1 MRKLIS
7 FCLHGDKDK
16 YCKGF
21 RRNVTLSKK
30 VYPEWEV
37 VLFYDNTVPDHWIER
52 YKRAGVDL
60 HNVDGCWLHPTSYRF
75 LACELPEVERIIFR
89 DADSRV
95 SKREAEAV
103 KEWEESGL
111 GLHAM
116 RDHPNHVNPMYP
128 LFAGMWGVLPSK
140 LDLNMRQ
147 GILSYQGPIDPLDVR
162 YKWGTDQHFLRD
174 VILPKFLFT
183 KSILLHTSY
192 GGPSPDESLVKD
204 FPSDRNAKNNFV
216 GEIFDFVNGKEE
228 RGPQWQ
234 DL

>member
-21 RRNVTLSKK
+21 RKNITLAKRIYSG
-30 VYPEWEV
+30 WDV
-37 VLFYDNTVPDHWIER
+37 VLFYDNTVPEDWVKK

-60 HNVDGCWLHPTSYRF
+60 YNVDGCGLHPTSYRF

-95 SKREAEAV
+95 SEREAEAV
-103 KEWEESGL
+103 KEWEESDA

-116 RDHPNHVNPMYP
+116 RDHPNHINPMYP
-128 LFAGMWGVLPSK
+128 LFAGMWGVLPCK
-140 LDLNMRQ
+140 LDIDIRQ
-147 GILSYQGPIDPLDVR
+147 RILSYQGPINPLDVR
-162 YKWGTDQHFLRD
+162 QKWGVDQHFLRD
-174 VILPKFLFT
+174 IVLPKFVYPR
-183 KSILLHTSY
+183 SILLHSSY
-192 GGPSPDESLVKD
+192 DNPHINEDFVRN
-204 FPSDRNAKNNFV
+204 FPSARNKHNNFV
-216 GEIFDFVNGKEE
+216 GEIFDFVDGREE
-228 RGPQWQ
+228 RGPQWK

>member
-37 VLFYDNTVPDHWIER
+37 VLFYDNTVPDHWIEK
-52 YKRAGVDL
+52 YKKAGVDL

-75 LACELPEVERIIFR
+75 LACELPEVVGIIFGE
-89 DADSRV
+89 ADSEG

-111 GLHAM
+111 GLHTM

-147 GILSYQGPIDPLDVR
+147 EILSYQGPIDPLDVR

>member
-21 RRNVTLSKK
+21 RKNITLAKRIYSG
-30 VYPEWEV
+30 WDV
-37 VLFYDNTVPDHWIER
+37 VLFYDNTVPEDWVKK

-60 HNVDGCWLHPTSYRF
+60 YNVDGCGLHPTSYRF

-95 SKREAEAV
+95 SEREAEAV
-103 KEWEESGL
+103 KEWEDSDA

-116 RDHPNHVNPMYP
+116 RDHPNHINPMYP

-140 LDLNMRQ
+140 LDIDIRQ
-147 GILSYQGPIDPLDVR
+147 SILSYQGPIDPLDVR
-162 YKWGTDQHFLRD
+162 QKWGIDQHFLRD
-174 VILPKFLFT
+174 AILPKFIFPR
-183 KSILLHTSY
+183 SILLHSSY
-192 GGPSPDESLVKD
+192 DNPHIDEDFVRN
-204 FPSDRNAKNNFV
+204 FPSARNKHNNFV
-216 GEIFDFVNGKEE
+216 GEIFDFVDGREE
-228 RGPQWQ
+228 RGPQWK